1 MNVIMFVVGACLGLA
16 MGTGLVTWARLSD
29 GDQRIKKTCDEV
41 TAELD
46 RLESEV
52 RRMQRK
58 ERRACQRNH

>member
-1 MNVIMFVVGACLGLA
+1 MNLIMFVVGACLGLA

-41 TAELD
+41 MEELD

-52 RRMQRK
+52 RRLKRR
-58 ERRACQRNH
+58 ERRS